1 MNLLLFIIASLA
13 TYRLSRMM
21 AIEDGPGDLFVRFR
35 TWVWKI
41 GRGRRDGLYKG
52 LACPLCLSFWIGAG
66 IALILP
72 WNTPTEYALTT
83 LALSGAAVF
92 LYRQE
97 RNDERN

>member
-1 MNLLLFIIASLA
+1 MIYLLAMLA
-13 TYRLSRMM
+13 TYRLSRML
-21 AIEDGPGDLFVRFR
+21 AVEDGPGDMFVRFR

-52 LACPLCLSFWIGAG
+52 LACPLCLSVWIGAI

-72 WNTPTEYALTT
+72 WNTPMEYALTT
-83 LALSGAAVF
+83 LALSGAAVV

-97 RNDERN
+97 RKE